1 MSQAN
6 EAAVEVIRSS
16 SPEAGA
22 VCDLIV
28 QKVAPDEIGLAVRL
42 AERLFIRARPEFV
55 RERSPETLANL
66 VIGVL
71 RFLQSSRADGV
82 NVQVVNPDLENE
94 EGWYAPVTVIRT
106 NVSERPFLV
115 DTLREFL
122 HSQGMEIE
130 NYIYPLLHV
139 SRTPEGRVYDVQAAD
154 DHDLESLIHCEVAR
168 VMDEDTLAFLERE
181 INRRLKDVVAA
192 TSDFDRMIE
201 AVNRT
206 VERLGES
213 GRALPELRGEVDEI
227 QDFLRWLRDG
237 AFVFLGYRA
246 YRIGPDSKTKEK
258 VVRVEDGSGLG
269 ILRDESSSSF
279 ASAVKVSTLPDGV
292 RPFVDSG
299 PTLII
304 SKTNAES
311 TVHRRARMDY
321 IGVKRLDENG
331 EVVAEDRF
339 LGLFTSR
346 AFGEDAA
353 RIPILRSK
361 LQEILTS
368 SAVSRG
374 SHDYKEIITIFNSM
388 PKEDLFLTPASEVGA
403 EIQTILKAYHTHE
416 VRVAV
421 REDRLGRGGVVT
433 VILPRERFS
442 AEVRKE
448 VEAVLVDRFSASV
461 LNYHLALGSGDQ
473 ARLHFSLAAPQER
486 FKNVDRAALEAAIL
500 TLIVQWS
507 DRVADG
513 LAQVRSPDE
522 ARRLANWYGE
532 AFSREYQAATN
543 DTVAVREILEI
554 EAMRADGREE
564 SVVLWTESSD
574 DPDGEPWTSLRL
586 YLRGSRLVLSDF
598 MPILDHADLRVL
610 GVTPFD
616 VTDSD
621 GVKTVIYA
629 FQVQGPDGKP
639 IDVKEVGTLLSQTL
653 LAVRAGL
660 ASNDS
665 LNALVA
671 SAGLAWREV
680 EVLRAYATYAFQIGA
695 VPSRQIL
702 PLTLARYPAIASLLF
717 NVFETAF
724 DPDGH
729 AELSERTRELDRLE
743 NEFRQALS
751 AVDSISEDRALRNAY
766 TLVRAT
772 VRTNYYCHG
781 ASAATGLSGGVPYI
795 SLKFEC
801 SRMADLVNHRL
812 RYEVWVRS
820 PRMEGVHLRGAK
832 VARGGI
838 RWSDRPDDFRTE
850 ILGLVKTQMVK
861 NSVIVPAGSKGGFVT
876 LRRFQ
881 DRETQAEEAKNQYRT
896 LIRGL
901 LDITDNLVAGEPV
914 TPTGVVRHDE
924 LDPYLV
930 VAADKGTAT
939 FSDMANAI
947 AADYGFWLGDAFA
960 SGGSNGYD
968 HKAVGITARGA
979 WECVKRTFREKG
991 KDIQSEPFTV
1001 VGIGDMSGDV
1011 FGNGMLLSRQIR
1023 LLAAFDHRHV
1033 FIDPDPDPETSYQER
1048 ERIFALGR
1056 SSWEDYDTAL
1066 ISEGGMLVPR
1076 GAKEVQLTP
1085 QARAALGLEEDEP
1098 VQDGEALVRAVLR
1111 APVEL
1116 LWNGGIGTYVKAST
1130 ESHLHAGDPPNDA
1143 VRVDAPEVRAQVI
1156 GEGGN
1161 LGFTQRA
1168 RIEYARL
1175 GGRMYTDAL
1184 DNSGG
1189 VDLSDHEVNLKIL
1202 LNDVV
1207 ASGRLS
1213 VPERNQL
1220 LEDLTD
1226 EVAEAVLRNN
1236 SNQSLAVSL
1245 DEIRAQD
1252 KLEDFRLLMTGLE
1265 REGLLDRAA
1274 ETLPTWEELADREE
1288 MGQTL
1293 TRPELAVLLS
1303 YAKMHATRATLTGPV
1318 PDDPAAEPYLV
1329 HYFPPRAVSE
1339 AGIETLKGH
1348 RLRREIIAGQLTN
1361 ALVDLMGSTF
1371 VFRLSSETGEPPE
1384 QVVRAWLIAARLANH
1399 QKVLDA
1405 LDSRPELSAEADYEW
1420 RLRLSRVFERTTRW
1434 LLDNTDHETK
1444 VSTLVERNLA
1454 PLESLR
1460 SAFPDIVRGQDKKV
1474 YESRVAQAVQQG
1486 GERSFARDVITL
1498 RYLDHLL
1505 EILVIARN
1513 TEANE
1518 LDAGTVFYAAS
1529 DVIRMPRLRRR
1540 IFKEAGADHWE
1551 QRAALA
1557 LSQDLGRA
1565 HRGIVARLMER
1576 AKESDVA
1583 SAVRAFKRE
1592 ERRGLSKVARL
1603 VDEIETEN
1611 VKGLSPLSVVV
1622 REISALSARLDSGN
1636 GAGRS

>member
-6 EAAVEVIRSS
+6 EAAVEAIRASS
-16 SPEAGA
+16 EEAGA
-22 VCDLIV
+22 VCDLIM
-28 QKVAPDEIGLAVRL
+28 QKVASDEVGLAVRL
-42 AERLFIRARPEFV
+42 AERLFTRARPEFV
-55 RERSPETLANL
+55 RERSPEDLANL

-71 RFLQSSRADGV
+71 RFLQSSQPDEV
-82 NVQVVNPDLENE
+82 NVQVVNPDRDNE

-139 SRTPEGRVYDVQAAD
+139 SRTPEGRVYDVQAAAD
-154 DHDLESLIHCEVAR
+154 RDLESVIHCEIAR
-168 VMDEDTLAFLERE
+168 VMDADTLAFLEKE
-181 INRRLKDVVAA
+181 IRRRLKDVVAA
-192 TSDFDRMIE
+192 TNDFERLVE
-201 AVNRT
+201 ALNQT
-206 VERLGES
+206 VERLGEA
-213 GRALPELRGEVDEI
+213 GRAVPALRGEVAEI

-237 AFVFLGYRA
+237 GFVFLGYRA
-246 YRIGPDSKTKEK
+246 YHIGPSSRGEGK
-258 VVRVEDGSGLG
+258 VVSIESGSGLG
-269 ILRDESSSSF
+269 ILRDESSSRF
-279 ASAVKVSTLPDGV
+279 VRPVPVGDLPAGV

-321 IGVKRLDENG
+321 IGVKRLDGDG
-331 EVVAEDRF
+331 EIIGEDRF

-361 LQEILTS
+361 LQEIL
-368 SAVSRG
+368 SASGVSAG

-421 REDRLGRGGVVT
+421 REDRLGRGGVIT

-448 VEAVLVDRFSASV
+448 VESVLVERFDATV

-473 ARLHFSLAAPQER
+473 ARLHFSLAAPQDR
-486 FKNVDRAALEAAIL
+486 FQDVDRGGLERSIL
-500 TLIVQWS
+500 SLIVRWS
-507 DRVADG
+507 DRVAGG
-513 LAQVRSPDE
+513 LGQVRSPDE
-522 ARRLANWYGE
+522 ARRLADWYGD
-532 AFSREYQAATN
+532 AFSPEYQAATN
-543 DTVAVREILEI
+543 DEIAVREILEI

-564 SVVLWTESSD
+564 SIVLWPQRAEG
-574 DPDGEPWTSLRL
+574 PEGEAWTSLRL

-610 GVTPFD
+610 GVTPYD
-616 VTDSD
+616 VTDS
-621 GVKTVIYA
+621 GGTKTVINA
-629 FQVQGPDGKP
+629 FQVQGADGAP
-639 IDVKEVGTLLSQTL
+639 IDVKEVGTLLADAL
-653 LAVRAGL
+653 LAVRAGR
-660 ASNDS
+660 ASNDA
-665 LNALVA
+665 LNALVG
-671 SAGLAWREV
+671 SARLSWREV
-680 EVLRAYATYAFQIGA
+680 EVLRAYTTYAFQLGA

-702 PLTLARYPAIASLLF
+702 PLTLVRYPRVASLLF
-717 NVFETAF
+717 RIFDTAF
-724 DPDGH
+724 NPDGPS
-729 AELSERTRELDRLE
+729 ELSERERELDRLE
-743 NEFRQALS
+743 GEFRRLLDS
-751 AVDSISEDRALRNAY
+751 VDSISEDRALKNAHM
-766 TLVRAT
+766 LVRAT

-801 SRMADLVNHRL
+801 ARMAELVTHRL
-812 RYEVWVRS
+812 RYEVWVKS
-820 PRMEGVHLRGAK
+820 PRMEGIHLRGAK

-850 ILGLVKTQMVK
+850 VLGLVKTQMVK
-861 NSVIVPAGSKGGFVT
+861 NAVIVPAGSKGGFVT
-876 LRRFQ
+876 LRRFE
-881 DRETQAEEAKNQYRT
+881 DREAQAEEAREQYRT

-901 LDITDNLVAGEPV
+901 LDITDNLVDGEPV

-947 AADYGFWLGDAFA
+947 SADYGFWLGDAFA

-991 KDIQSEPFTV
+991 KDIQAEPFTV

-1033 FIDPDPDPETSYQER
+1033 FIDPDPDPETSFRER
-1048 ERIFALGR
+1048 ERVFALGR
-1056 SSWEDYDTAL
+1056 SSWEDYDSAL
-1066 ISEGGMLVPR
+1066 ISEGGMLVSR
-1076 GAKEVQLTP
+1076 GAKEVGLTP
-1085 QARAALGLEEDEP
+1085 QAREALGLAEDAE
-1098 VQDGEALVRAVLR
+1098 VRDGEELVRAVLR
-1111 APVEL
+1111 APAEL

-1130 ESHLHAGDPPNDA
+1130 ESHIDAGDPPNDA
-1143 VRVDAPEVRAQVI
+1143 VRIDATDLRVQVI

-1161 LGFTQRA
+1161 LGLTQRA
-1168 RIEYARL
+1168 RIEYAL
-1175 GGRMYTDAL
+1175 NGGRLYTDAL

-1202 LNDVV
+1202 LNAVV
-1207 ASGRLS
+1207 ASGELT
-1213 VPERNQL
+1213 VPERNTL
-1220 LEDLTD
+1220 LEELTD
-1226 EVAEAVLRNN
+1226 EVAEAVLENN
-1236 SNQSLAVSL
+1236 ASQSLAVSL
-1245 DEIRAQD
+1245 DELRAKE
-1252 KLEDFRLLMTGLE
+1252 KLEDFRLLISGLE

-1274 ETLPTWEELADREE
+1274 EMLPTWEELAEREE
-1288 MGQTL
+1288 RGRTL

-1303 YAKMHATRATLTGPV
+1303 YAKMHATQATLAGPIAA
-1318 PDDPAAEPYLV
+1318 DPAAESYLV
-1329 HYFPPRAVSE
+1329 RYFPMRAVAE
-1339 AGIETLKGH
+1339 AGLELLQGH
-1348 RLRREIIAGQLTN
+1348 RLHREIVAGQLTN
-1361 ALVDLMGSTF
+1361 SLVDLMGSTF
-1371 VFRLSSETGEPPE
+1371 VYRLSSETGEPPE
-1384 QVVRAWLIAARLANH
+1384 AVVRAWLITARLANH

-1405 LDSRPELSAEADYEW
+1405 LDGGIELDSAADYEW

-1434 LLDNTDHETK
+1434 LLENSDSSDT

-1454 PLESLR
+1454 ALNTLR
-1460 SAFPDIVRGQDKKV
+1460 GAFPEIVRGRDKRV
-1474 YESRVAQAVQQG
+1474 YESRVAQAVRQG
-1486 GERSFARDVITL
+1486 ADRSFARDVITL

-1505 EILVIARN
+1505 EILVIARE
-1513 TEANE
+1513 TDADVV
-1518 LDAGTVFYAAS
+1518 DAGKVFYVAS
-1529 DVIRMPRLRRR
+1529 DLIRMPSLRSR
-1540 IFKEAGADHWE
+1540 IFKEAGPDRWD

-1565 HRGIVARLMER
+1565 HRGIVARLMSR
-1576 AKESDVA
+1576 ASKESVET
-1583 SAVRAFKRE
+1583 VVKEFKRGE
-1592 ERRGLSKVARL
+1592 SRGLRKIARL
-1603 VDEIETEN
+1603 VDEVDSEN
-1611 VKGLSPLSVVV
+1611 AKGLSPLSVVV
-1622 REISALSARLDSGN
+1622 REVGALSSRVDVG
-1636 GAGRS
+1636 